1 MLKQTR
7 KVLKH
12 TCLYLYLT
20 MLYEMGWALLSVQPL
35 YGNEQPALSTEG
47 TSFRIVPAT
56 AGASNL
62 VPELSLSLVEQQWV
76 ALHKRLNVGMLWSP
90 EPLMKLD
97 KGALRGLLVDYL
109 VAAQTSLGISQLNVR
124 LYPDVQ
130 ALLQAVAQN
139 KLHMVLISTNHQPLV
154 KHKKLLMTMP
164 VINSYPVLVAPRFNR
179 DLRGLADL
187 NHKTLALSH
196 DFPALTSIEQQFPLV
211 QIQLAPNVK
220 AALELVKQSQADA
233 FVGELI
239 RTTYQF
245 ETLGLE
251 DFNVLGPVEVT
262 AGQYVFAVRQDL
274 SMLHFL
280 LTQWLQRLTT
290 EHHQRFLKPW
300 VSPTVALAL
309 DSPPLNLTDQEKAW
323 LKARPVIKVG
333 VDRSWKPLDFI
344 NKNNQH
350 VGISA
355 EYLRRLE
362 KQIGVQFEVVGSD
375 SWRRLLQGIQ
385 YGEVDMLSAVM
396 LTEQRKRNMLFS
408 QAYLQMPWAIATRVD
423 APFISDIADLTGQT
437 VAVVADYAIQEK
449 LQRQYPLVNL
459 IITESLEESLALL
472 LDGEAHAIVGNQ
484 AMLTDYIQQ
493 EYLGRLK
500 LAALL
505 KEDPASIHFAIR
517 MDWPEL
523 EGIINKALSSMSQQQ
538 HLQIREKWLADRYQ
552 TQAILPLW
560 TIWLVLIIIVAAI
573 CGYLFYRVRQL
584 QRRRDDIWQRLEFS
598 QQLREQLLESLP
610 LPVALINKQGH
621 CLHMNYAW
629 RQLLEG
635 EGDDKEALLSQEGY
649 SSSHEE
655 PAQLAFLPSLP
666 DLQPWPNVRGLIG
679 HLAECEK
686 TCFELQGVSEK
697 GLPWRWQ
704 VSLHGCFVSG
714 ELEEALLAIE
724 VFDKQEQARQ
734 RYREAESLLT
744 QVTEHCPVVLFQCQI
759 DQEGQWTFSFI
770 SNNVSR
776 AYGVNRLAV
785 LEDSTLLLQ
794 HVIEEDREALKYSFE
809 IAGQR
814 MSRWHHCFRLQ
825 LSDGQVRWIE
835 GQALPR
841 NDQNKQ
847 LIWVGYWSDITA
859 RYLAEQT
866 LKESEARY
874 RSLVDNLSC
883 VVYRCKLDTH
893 WTMEFISDNIKA
905 LTGYSAKG
913 LLGNAQ
919 QSFKEIIFEQD
930 REKVDHTVWRAVAV
944 RKPYE
949 IEYRLKT
956 TRGEPCW
963 VYEQG
968 QAFFSDAGDALH
980 LDGVIVD
987 IDQRK
992 KQELALFAAK
1002 QAAEEA
1008 TQQQLEVLAMLTREI
1023 ACPTDRLSGLAEMLQ
1038 QTHLNAR
1045 QRYITERL
1053 LSTIHALQKNVN
1065 DMQDFAALE
1074 TEQVEIQCKPV
1085 RLIPVLET
1093 LIVETYEACQQKGLQ
1108 FKSYIDQGIAFE
1120 LWGDQQHLAQI
1131 LRNLLGNAV
1140 KYTSQGHVSFSVK
1153 RLWANEKQQQIG
1165 FSIKDTGPGIPDT
1178 LQQAL
1183 TRPYFY
1189 SPQND
1194 QESTSGI
1201 GLGLA
1206 VSGKLAQ
1213 QMQGELCVKNY
1224 EPTGCHAAYSQRF
1237 DIKQPSLL
1245 PVFSGQAV
1253 AALLCHERWFSHI
1266 LLDYCHCWGLHPI
1279 QPALVV
1285 NKAEQLAD
1293 FLSLQQASLLIASRE
1308 TIDLLIGLTPYEL
1321 HTVCQ
1326 LLKVSLIVLDGHEE
1340 PPSPVADAHHKADA
1354 PLIFV
1359 KTKPFLSSE
1368 LLEACEQALGVKP
1381 PAQLTQEALP
1391 TRLDLAKVTT
1401 MLVNPMALTRL
1412 FGTGQRLQLELF
1424 EFQELGELCMLALE
1438 QAIKAGDMVQ
1448 IKKMGGKFKAAAN
1461 VISAGPLAEA
1471 CQALV
1476 EAAEHDSKEMEGI
1489 WDDLQQVWLR
1499 TQKAMKR
1506 LLEQPAFPQQAG
1518 S

>member
-35 YGNEQPALSTEG
+35 YGNEQPALSVVG
-47 TSFRIVPAT
+47 TSFPIQASAT
-56 AGASNL
+56 GGSHL
-62 VPELSLSLVEQQWV
+62 TPDLSLSVVEQQWV
-76 ALHKRLNVGMLWSP
+76 GLHKRLNVGMLWSP
-90 EPLMKLD
+90 EPLMKFD
-97 KGALRGLLVDYL
+97 KESLQGLLIDYL
-109 VAAQTSLGISQLNVR
+109 IAAQTSLGITHLNVR

-130 ALLQAVAQN
+130 SLLQAFEQS
-139 KLHMVLISTNHQPLV
+139 KLHMVLVSTNHQPLV
-154 KHKKLLMTMP
+154 KHKKLLMTIP
-164 VINSYPVLVAPRFNR
+164 VINSYPVLVVPRFNR
-179 DLRGLADL
+179 GFSGLAEL
-187 NHKTLALSH
+187 NNKTLALSD
-196 DFPALTSIEQQFPLV
+196 DFPGLTSIKQQLPQA
-211 QIQLAPNVK
+211 QIQQAPSVK
-220 AALELVKQSQADA
+220 AALELVKQNQADA

-239 RTTYQF
+239 RTTYYF

-251 DFNVLGPVEVT
+251 GFNVLGPIDVN
-262 AGQYVFAVRQDL
+262 AGQYVFLVRQDL

-280 LTQWLQRLTT
+280 LMKWLQGLNT

-309 DSPPLNLTDQEKAW
+309 ESPPLNLTDHEKAW
-323 LKARPVIKVG
+323 LKAHPVIKVG

-355 EYLRRLE
+355 EYLRWLE

-375 SWRRLLQGIQ
+375 IWRRLLQGIQ
-385 YGEVDMLSAVM
+385 YGKVDMLSAVM
-396 LTEQRKRNMLFS
+396 LTEQRKLNMLFS
-408 QAYLQMPWAIATRVD
+408 QPYLQMPWAIATRVD
-423 APFISDIADLTGQT
+423 TPFITDINDLIGQT
-437 VAVVADYAIQEK
+437 VAVVTDYAIQEK

-459 IITESLEESLALL
+459 IITESLEESLAIL
-472 LDGEAHAIVGNQ
+472 LDGEAHAIVGSQ
-484 AMLTDYIQQ
+484 AVLADYIQR
-493 EYLGRLK
+493 EYLGKLK

-505 KEDPASIHFAIR
+505 KDDPASIHFAIR
-517 MDWPEL
+517 LDWPEL
-523 EGIINKALSSMSQQQ
+523 ESIINKALSSMSQQQ

-552 TQAILPLW
+552 AQANFPLW
-560 TIWLVLIIIVAAI
+560 TIWLMLLISLAAV

-584 QRRRDDIWQRLEFS
+584 QRSRDETWQRLQFGQE
-598 QQLREQLLESLP
+598 LREQLLESLP

-629 RQLLEG
+629 RQLLEDEVDDREASVAH
-635 EGDDKEALLSQEGY
+635 EGSA
-649 SSSHEE
+649 SSHEE
-655 PAQLAFLPSLP
+655 AAQLAFLPNLP
-666 DLQPWPNVRGLIG
+666 DLQPWPNVRDLID
-679 HLAECEK
+679 HLAEFEK
-686 TCFELQGVSEK
+686 TCFELQGIREK
-697 GLPWRWQ
+697 GQPWRWQ
-704 VSLHGCFVSG
+704 VSLHGCFVNG
-714 ELEEALLAIE
+714 ALEEALLAIE
-724 VFDKQEQARQ
+724 VFDKLEQARQ

-759 DQEGQWTFSFI
+759 DQEGQWAFSFI

-785 LEDSTLLLQ
+785 LQDSTLLLQ
-794 HVIEEDREALKYSFE
+794 HVVAEDREALKNSFE

-814 MSRWHHCFRLQ
+814 MSRWQHCFRLQ
-825 LSDGQVRWIE
+825 LPDGQVRWIE

-913 LLGNAQ
+913 LMGNALH
-919 QSFKEIIFEQD
+919 SFKEIIFEQD
-930 REKVDHTVWRAVAV
+930 REKVDHTVWRAVAM

-968 QAFFSDAGDALH
+968 GAFFSETGDALH

-992 KQELALFAAK
+992 KQELALLAAK

-1008 TQQQLEVLAMLTREI
+1008 THQQLEVLAMLTQEI

-1053 LSTIHALQKNVN
+1053 LNTIHALQKNVN

-1074 TEQVEIQCKPV
+1074 TEQVDIQRKPV
-1085 RLIPVLET
+1085 RLIPVLEA

-1120 LWGDQQHLAQI
+1120 VWADQQHLVQI
-1131 LRNLLGNAV
+1131 LRNLLSNAV
-1140 KYTSQGHVSFSVK
+1140 KYTCQGHVSFSVK
-1153 RLWANEKQQQIG
+1153 RLWANDKQQQIA

-1178 LQQAL
+1178 LQEAL
-1183 TRPYFY
+1183 TGPYFY
-1189 SPQND
+1189 LSQND
-1194 QESTSGI
+1194 QKSTSGI

-1213 QMQGELCVKNY
+1213 QMQGELCIRNY
-1224 EPTGCHAAYSQRF
+1224 NPMGCHATYSQQF
-1237 DIKQPSLL
+1237 DIKLPSLL

-1253 AALLCHERWFSHI
+1253 AALLCHERWFSQT
-1266 LLDYCHCWGLHPI
+1266 LLDYCHCWGLHAI
-1279 QPALVV
+1279 QPALIVS
-1285 NKAEQLAD
+1285 KAEQLAD
-1293 FLSLQQASLLIASRE
+1293 FLSLQQASLLIATRE
-1308 TIDLLIGLTPYEL
+1308 SIDVLIGLTPYEL

-1381 PAQLTQEALP
+1381 PAQLSQEALP